1 MLAIALT
8 VLVRKNDV
16 FPARQSAP
24 SQRVVNLLGSFRR
37 ANQEG
42 VDPIETGP
50 ADSHEVKS
58 WVT

>member
-1 MLAIALT
+1 VLAIALT

-16 FPARQSAP
+16 FPAGQSAP
-24 SQRVVNLLGSFRR
+24 SQRVVNLLCSLSG

-42 VDPIETGP
+42 VDPESGP
-50 ADSHEVKS
+50 ADSHGVKS